1 MKKYKPKK
9 WFIYTRLFI
18 VFLVIFAL
26 GRTTNVVYSVIQAPN
41 QNEKKALDV
50 AVIEDNK
57 QDIYYEENAVL
68 QKYTNLPSKGFEVT
82 NNNRKY
88 ELSPEDYILLVS
100 VVSSESNKTKDDIL
114 AVMSVILN
122 RCDNSGKT
130 PIEVI
135 TARGQFSG
143 YLDGYYKRYLN
154 SDGTLTVNTSLV
166 QEVVTDALN
175 GVRNNHYYSFR
186 SWNTYGYSENYI
198 SERGNRFR

>member
-1 MKKYKPKK
+1 MCNR
-9 WFIYTRLFI
+9 FIYTRLFI
-18 VFLVIFAL
+18 VFSIIFAI

-57 QDIYYEENAVL
+57 QDIYYEENSVL
-68 QKYTNLPSKGFEVT
+68 KKYTNLPSKGFEVT
-82 NNNRKY
+82 NNNKKY
-88 ELSPEDYILLVS
+88 ELNEADYILLVS

-143 YLDGYYKRYLN
+143 FLDGYYKRYLN
-154 SDGTLTVNTSLV
+154 QDGTLTTNTNLV

-175 GVRNNHYYSFR
+175 GVRNNKYYSFR
-186 SWNTYGYSENYI
+186 SWNTYDYSENYI
-198 SERGNRFR
+198 SEYGNRFR

>member
-9 WFIYTRLFI
+9 WFIYTRLVI
-18 VFLVIFAL
+18 VFGIIFAL

-57 QDIYYEENAVL
+57 QDIYYEENTVL

-82 NNNRKY
+82 NNNKKY
-88 ELSPEDYILLVS
+88 ELSPTDYNFLVA
-100 VVSSESNKTKDDIL
+100 VVASESNKKLDDTL

-122 RCDNSGKT
+122 RSDNSGKT
-130 PIEVI
+130 PIEVV

-154 SDGTLTVNTSLV
+154 QDGTLTDNTKIV
-166 QEVVTDALN
+166 QEAVTDALN

-186 SWNTYGYSENYI
+186 SWGTSSYSDNYI
-198 SERGNRFR
+198 SEYGNRFR

>member
-9 WFIYTRLFI
+9 WFIYTRLVI
-18 VFLVIFAL
+18 VFGIIFAL

-50 AVIEDNK
+50 HVIEDNK
-57 QDIYYEENAVL
+57 QDIYYEENEVL
-68 QKYTNLPSKGFEVT
+68 KKYLNLPEKGFEVT

-88 ELSPEDYILLVS
+88 ELNNEDFVLLVS
-100 VVSSESNKTKDDIL
+100 VVSSESNKTVDDNL

-122 RCDNSGKT
+122 RSDNSGKT

-154 SDGTLTVNTSLV
+154 GDGTLTANTALV

-186 SWNTYGYSENYI
+186 SWNTYSYSDNYI
-198 SERGNRFR
+198 SEYGNRFR

>member
-9 WFIYTRLFI
+9 WFIYTRLVI
-18 VFLVIFAL
+18 VFGIVFAM

-57 QDIYYEENAVL
+57 QDIYYEENTVL
-68 QKYTNLPSKGFEVT
+68 QKYLNLPEKGFEVT

-88 ELSPEDYILLVS
+88 ELNNEDYILLVS

-122 RCDNSGKT
+122 RCDNSGKS
-130 PIEVI
+130 PVEVI

-154 SDGTLTVNTSLV
+154 EDGTLTANTNVV

-186 SWNTYGYSENYI
+186 SWNTYSYSDNYI
-198 SERGNRFR
+198 SEYGNRFR

>member
-9 WFIYTRLFI
+9 WFIYTRLVI
-18 VFLVIFAL
+18 VFGIIFAL

-50 AVIEDNK
+50 HVIEDNK
-57 QDIYYEENAVL
+57 QDIYYEENEVL
-68 QKYTNLPSKGFEVT
+68 KKYLNLPEKGFEVT

-88 ELSPEDYILLVS
+88 ELNNEDFVLLVS
-100 VVSSESNKTKDDIL
+100 VVSSESNKTVDDIL

-122 RCDNSGKT
+122 RSDNSGKT

-154 SDGTLTVNTSLV
+154 GDGTLTANTALV

-186 SWNTYGYSENYI
+186 SWNTYSYSENYI
-198 SERGNRFR
+198 SEYGNRFR

>member
-1 MKKYKPKK
+1 M
-9 WFIYTRLFI
+9 
-18 VFLVIFAL
+18 

-57 QDIYYEENAVL
+57 QDIYYEENTVL
-68 QKYTNLPSKGFEVT
+68 QKYLNLPEKGFEVT

-88 ELSPEDYILLVS
+88 ELNNEDYILLVS

-122 RCDNSGKT
+122 RCDNSGKS
-130 PIEVI
+130 PVEVI

-154 SDGTLTVNTSLV
+154 EDGTLTANTNVV

-186 SWNTYGYSENYI
+186 SWNTYSYSDNYI
-198 SERGNRFR
+198 SEYGNRFR